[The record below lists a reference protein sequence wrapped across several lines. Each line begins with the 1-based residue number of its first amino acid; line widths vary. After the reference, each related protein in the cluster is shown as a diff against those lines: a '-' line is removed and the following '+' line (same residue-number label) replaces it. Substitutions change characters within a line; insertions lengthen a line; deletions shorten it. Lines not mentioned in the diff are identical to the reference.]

1 MSDGM
6 TGASGG
12 GDEEESFA
20 DFQVYLDLHAKNGVI
35 LNGILTWI
43 DIQQKT
49 TAPLV
54 WRTQATAWF
63 SEPEVMEAKEA
74 LWKVCASKVDII
86 GKLVNRTTGDKKSVT
101 IGDIGDGMTKLKDNG
116 VMPLLLGSSLM
127 LQRVPCYNT
136 TSKDDSDIS
145 AVMTRV
151 KGLEDCMNEYMK
163 QQTSQMENL
172 SSSVMKMS
180 TTTAASTN
188 TNNNTTG
195 KQAGPGTS
203 FFQQQRERMES
214 LNSKKHKLD
223 DDEIEVFQT
232 PPVNP
237 PRPAAS
243 QTFQPSGRVAPPAYP
258 PLQPAGISPLPQAPT
273 YAQTMQTGM
282 VNNTNQS
289 GQQQP
294 PPRPRK
300 QSTLLYG
307 QAKTGKDNQTQLLA
321 ANVNL
326 VASGV
331 SKAATGNQL
340 KDFLEDKGIKVAE
353 IECMTYHPDAR
364 TNTFRVAIDIADY
377 EKALNAEVWPYRVA
391 VRPFRPARKDRDQR
405 SMEAQF
411 GRSGGIFHNHRRH
424 EQQNNKQNLNQNKHS
439 QQQSE
444 VIVTSNRFDVLTE
457 GMDTQNN

>member
-54 WRTQATAWF
+54 WRNQASAWF

-74 LWKVCASKVDII
+74 LWRVCASKVDII
-86 GKLVNRTTGDKKSVT
+86 GKLVSRTTSDKKSVT
-101 IGDIGDGMTKLKDNG
+101 IGDISDAMTKLKDKG
-116 VMPLLLGSSLM
+116 VMPLLLGTSLM

-136 TSKDDSDIS
+136 TSKDDSDITS
-145 AVMTRV
+145 VMTRV

-172 SSSVMKMS
+172 SSSVMKIS
-180 TTTAASTN
+180 TTTAPSMNTST
-188 TNNNTTG
+188 TS
-195 KQAGPGTS
+195 KPAGPGTS

-214 LNSKKHKLD
+214 LGKKHKLD
-223 DDEIEVFQT
+223 DEDIEVFLT
-232 PPVNP
+232 PPLNP
-237 PRPAAS
+237 PRS
-243 QTFQPSGRVAPPAYP
+243 TVRRNFQPSGRVAPPAFT
-258 PLQPAGISPLPQAPT
+258 PLQPAGIAPLPQNNQAPS
-273 YAQTMQTGM
+273 YAQAMAKD
-282 VNNTNQS
+282 TNQS
-289 GQQQP
+289 GHQQP

-300 QSTLLYG
+300 QSTLLFG
-307 QAKTGKDNQTQLLA
+307 KAKIGKDNQTQLLA

-331 SKAATGNQL
+331 SKAATDIQL
-340 KDFLEDKGIKVAE
+340 KEFLEDKGIEVTE

-364 TNTFRVAIDIADY
+364 TNTFRVAIAVADY
-377 EKALNAEVWPYRVA
+377 EKALNPEVWPYRVA
-391 VRPFRPARKDRDQR
+391 VRTFRPARRDREQR
-405 SMEAQF
+405 SMENQF
-411 GRSGGIFHNHRRH
+411 GRSGGVFQNQRRND
-424 EQQNNKQNLNQNKHS
+424 QQQHNKQQPGQHS
-439 QQQSE
+439 QQVSE
-444 VIVTSNRFDVLTE
+444 GVETSNRFDALI
-457 GMDTQNN
+457 GMDNQSN